1 MDIEVVM
8 PAIGAGTT
16 QGKILQWLKQSG
28 DTVKVG
34 DILAEIETDKAV
46 IELEAVDSGVLDRI
60 HVEAGDT
67 EVPVGDVIA
76 TLLRASAQ
84 ATASGAGAGAAPAS
98 VAAASAVTAPAAAAP
113 ALSAGPAGGATAQDV
128 PRQAAPF
135 PAASAAAAPP
145 PSHRL
150 FASPSARRLARIMGV
165 DLNTLSGSGPN
176 GRIVRVDIEHAAGQ
190 AADGAAAHTAAHEP
204 GLAAA
209 IDAAIDADN
218 RHAALAT
225 SRASAA
231 SSATPWPSRPASS
244 ALTPHTPMRATIAR
258 RLVQSKQQ
266 IPHFYLSVDCRMDA
280 MMAARAALN
289 RSAESGANSNANN
302 SANSS
307 TNNNAAPL
315 AQPHRYSLNDLLLLA
330 VARAAQ
336 RVPDVN
342 AQWTDD
348 GVLRHE
354 QVDISVAVALDSG
367 LITPILRNAAAL
379 GLAAISAQ
387 VRQLTAQARAGRLRP
402 EQYEGGS
409 LTVSNLGMHGVQSFA
424 AIINP
429 PQSVILAAG
438 AVTRQP
444 VVEGDALAIGHVMN
458 LTLSADHRVVDGAVG
473 ARFLKEVR
481 HFLEHPIELIL

>member
-60 HVEAGDT
+60 HVQAGDA

-76 TLLRASAQ
+76 TLLRASAP
-84 ATASGAGAGAAPAS
+84 AGAGAVSGRAQAHAAEAAPA
-98 VAAASAVTAPAAAAP
+98 VAASAPIAAALAP
-113 ALSAGPAGGATAQDV
+113 RPA
-128 PRQAAPF
+128 PR
-135 PAASAAAAPP
+135 PA
-145 PSHRL
+145 HRL

-176 GRIVRVDIEHAAGQ
+176 GRIVRVDIEQAAGQ
-190 AADGAAAHTAAHEP
+190 VSHSAPDSAVLSDPQREAAVPAAP
-204 GLAAA
+204 
-209 IDAAIDADN
+209 
-218 RHAALAT
+218 
-225 SRASAA
+225 SAS
-231 SSATPWPSRPASS
+231 
-244 ALTPHTPMRATIAR
+244 LTPHTPMRATIAR

-266 IPHFYLSVDCRMDA
+266 IPHFYLTVDCRMDA
-280 MMAARAALN
+280 MMAAREQL
-289 RSAESGANSNANN
+289 NANAQARSGGGTI
-302 SANSS
+302 SAD
-307 TNNNAAPL
+307 NAAPN
-315 AQPHRYSLNDLLLLA
+315 RYSLNDLLLLT

-336 RVPDVN
+336 RVPEVN

-354 QVDISVAVALDSG
+354 HVDISVAVALDTG

-379 GLAAISAQ
+379 GLSGLSRQ
-387 VRQLTAQARAGRLRP
+387 VRLLTEQARAGRLRP

-409 LTVSNLGMHGVQSFA
+409 LTVSNLGMHGVKSFA

-444 VVEGDALAIGHVMN
+444 VVQGDALAIGHVMS

>member
-34 DILAEIETDKAV
+34 DVLAEIETDKAV
-46 IELEAVDSGVLDRI
+46 IELEAVDNGVLDRI

-76 TLLRASAQ
+76 TLLRDAGHAPTA
-84 ATASGAGAGAAPAS
+84 ATA
-98 VAAASAVTAPAAAAP
+98 AVPAATP
-113 ALSAGPAGGATAQDV
+113 ADTAS
-128 PRQAAPF
+128 
-135 PAASAAAAPP
+135 PAASAPAMPGPAAVAAAAAQ

-150 FASPSARRLARIMGV
+150 FASPSARRLARLMGV
-165 DLNTLSGSGPN
+165 DLNTLRGSGPN
-176 GRIVRVDIEHAAGQ
+176 GRIVRVDIEHAADRTRDCPP
-190 AADGAAAHTAAHEP
+190 APASDTRLPEP
-204 GLAAA
+204 GA
-209 IDAAIDADN
+209 
-218 RHAALAT
+218 
-225 SRASAA
+225 
-231 SSATPWPSRPASS
+231 

-289 RSAESGANSNANN
+289 GSVESITPPG
-302 SANSS
+302 
-307 TNNNAAPL
+307 AAP
-315 AQPHRYSLNDLLLLA
+315 QRYSLNDLLLLA
-330 VARAAQ
+330 AARAAL
-336 RVPDVN
+336 RVPEIN

-348 GVLRHE
+348 GVLRQD
-354 QVDISVAVALDSG
+354 QVDICVAVALDAG

-379 GLAAISAQ
+379 GLSALSAQ

-409 LTVSNLGMHGVQSFA
+409 LTVSNLGMHGVKSFA

>member
-60 HVEAGDT
+60 HVQAGDA

-76 TLLRASAQ
+76 TLLRASAP
-84 ATASGAGAGAAPAS
+84 AGAGAASGRAQAHAAEAAPA
-98 VAAASAVTAPAAAAP
+98 VAASAPIAAELAPRPAP
-113 ALSAGPAGGATAQDV
+113 RPAY
-128 PRQAAPF
+128 
-135 PAASAAAAPP
+135 
-145 PSHRL
+145 RL

-176 GRIVRVDIEHAAGQ
+176 GRIVRVDIEQAAGQ
-190 AADGAAAHTAAHEP
+190 VSHSAPDSAVLGDPQRQAAVPAAP
-204 GLAAA
+204 
-209 IDAAIDADN
+209 
-218 RHAALAT
+218 
-225 SRASAA
+225 SAS
-231 SSATPWPSRPASS
+231 
-244 ALTPHTPMRATIAR
+244 LTPHTPMRATIAR

-266 IPHFYLSVDCRMDA
+266 IPHFYLTVDCRMDA
-280 MMAARAALN
+280 MMAAREHLN
-289 RSAESGANSNANN
+289 GNAQARSGSGS
-302 SANSS
+302 SS
-307 TNNNAAPL
+307 TASPT
-315 AQPHRYSLNDLLLLA
+315 RYSLNDLLLLA

-336 RVPDVN
+336 RVPEVN

-354 QVDISVAVALDSG
+354 HVDISVAVALDTG

-379 GLAAISAQ
+379 GLSGLSRQ
-387 VRQLTAQARAGRLRP
+387 VRLLTEQARAGRLRP

-409 LTVSNLGMHGVQSFA
+409 LTVSNLGMHGVKSFA

-444 VVEGDALAIGHVMN
+444 VVQGDALAIGHVMS